1 MTVLRRLFRYLAPY
15 WKQLIL
21 TAALLVLLTVFEL
34 LPPLF
39 QKQIVDE
46 VIGTR
51 DLSRLGVLIA
61 GLVGVYALIQVA
73 NSGDLYVRHALGQ
86 RFIFDLRVRLYSYL
100 QRLSLSFFERTSTG
114 ELMSRV
120 TNDVNALENFVTH
133 GTSFMAIDLM
143 RLMGTAIILFF
154 LEWRLALLVLIPVP
168 ILAIGM
174 RWFNTR
180 VRSVYRRVR
189 DRLGD
194 INAKLQD
201 NLAGIRVIQAF
212 GREANE
218 LERFTAESQRY
229 YEARVR
235 GIRYWSSFFPAMYF
249 MASLGSVLVLGVGAV
264 MVVRGQL
271 SLGSMVAFLSYVV
284 SFYQPIRRLTEIDNV
299 FQEAIAAG
307 ERIFELLDEM
317 PEIED
322 TPDAVAL
329 PRLRGEVRFQDVH
342 FRYDAASADSPRLR
356 SGQAPRLPLRPFGE
370 AQSGL
375 RPSTLR
381 RGPSTGSGRGSGQAL
396 LRTSSGQG
404 SGQAAQ
410 AASASSAQAVPEVL
424 HDVEFHIA
432 PGEVVALVG
441 PSGAGKTS
449 IANLLCRFYDPIQG
463 QVTVDG
469 YDLRRVQIKS
479 LRRQIAVVLQ
489 DTFLFNTTVREN
501 LLYGKPDAGQ
511 EEMIAAAQAAYA
523 HEFIEQLPQ
532 GYDTEIGE
540 RGVKLSGGQKQRL
553 ALARAI
559 LADPRILILDEATS
573 SVDAEA
579 EYLIQQALDEVLKGR
594 TALVIAHRLS
604 TIRNADKI
612 IALEGGRIREVG
624 DHQELLSRGGLYS
637 QLYRRQIELAAVGQG
652 EAGEE

>member
-1 MTVLRRLFRYLAPY
+1 MTVLKRLFRHLAPY
-15 WKQLIL
+15 WKQLIF
-21 TAALLVLLTVFEL
+21 TATLLILLTVFEL

-51 DLSRLGVLIA
+51 DLGRLGVLIA
-61 GLVGVYALIQVA
+61 GLVGVHALIQA
-73 NSGDLYVRHALGQ
+73 AHSGDLYIRHALGQ
-86 RFIFDLRVRLYSYL
+86 RFIFDLRVRLYAYL
-100 QRLSLSFFERTSTG
+100 QYLSLSFFERTSTG

-120 TNDVNALENFVTH
+120 TNDINALEHFVTH
-133 GTSFMAIDLM
+133 GASFIAIDLM
-143 RLMGTAIILFF
+143 RLIGTGIILFF

-174 RWFNTR
+174 RWYNTR
-180 VRSVYRRVR
+180 IRPVYRRVR

-194 INAKLQD
+194 INARLQD

-212 GREANE
+212 GREDAT
-218 LERFTAESQRY
+218 LERFTVESQRY

-235 GIRYWSSFFPAMYF
+235 GIRYSASFFPAMYF
-249 MASLGSVLVLGVGAV
+249 IASLGSVLVLGVGAV

-271 SLGSMVAFLSYVV
+271 SLGSMVAFLAYVV
-284 SFYQPIRRLTEIDNV
+284 SFYEPIRRLTEIDDV
-299 FQEAIAAG
+299 FQQAIAAG
-307 ERIFELLDEM
+307 ERIFELLDEV

-322 TPDAVAL
+322 APDAVAL
-329 PRLRGEVRFQDVH
+329 PRLRGEVRFHDVH
-342 FRYDAASADSPRLR
+342 FRYDAASADSLRLH
-356 SGQAPRLPLRPFGE
+356 
-370 AQSGL
+370 
-375 RPSTLR
+375 
-381 RGPSTGSGRGSGQAL
+381 
-396 LRTSSGQG
+396 

-410 AASASSAQAVPEVL
+410 AAPEVL
-424 HDVEFHIA
+424 HDVEFQIA

-449 IANLLCRFYDPIQG
+449 IANLLCRFYDPIHG
-463 QVTVDG
+463 QITVDG
-469 YDLRRVQIKS
+469 YDLRRAQIKS

-489 DTFLFNTTVREN
+489 DTFLFNTTVRDN
-501 LLYGKPDAGQ
+501 LLYGKPNASE
-511 EEMIAAAQAAYA
+511 EEMISAAKAAYA
-523 HEFIEQLPQ
+523 HDFILALPQ

-612 IALEGGRIREVG
+612 IALEEGRIREVG

-637 QLYRRQIELAAVGQG
+637 QLYQRQVELAASG
-652 EAGEE
+652 AEET

>member
-1 MTVLRRLFRYLAPY
+1 MTVLRRLFRHLAPY
-15 WKQLIL
+15 WKQLISM
-21 TAALLVLLTVFEL
+21 TILLILLTVLEL

-39 QKQIVDE
+39 QKQVIDE

-51 DLSRLGVLIA
+51 DLGRLGVLIT
-61 GLVGVYALIQVA
+61 GLVGIYALIQVA
-73 NSGDLYVRHALGQ
+73 NSGDLYIRHALGQ
-86 RFIFDLRVRLYSYL
+86 RFIFDLRVRLYAYL

-143 RLMGTAIILFF
+143 RLIGTAIILFF
-154 LEWRLALLVLIPVP
+154 LEWRLALLVLVPVP
-168 ILAIGM
+168 ILAVGM

-180 VRSVYRRVR
+180 IRPVYRRVR
-189 DRLGD
+189 ARLGD

-212 GREANE
+212 GQEDATM
-218 LERFTAESQRY
+218 ERFTVESQHY
-229 YEARVR
+229 YEARVQ

-249 MASLGSVLVLGVGAV
+249 IASLGSVLVLGVGAL

-307 ERIFELLDEM
+307 ERIFELLDEV
-317 PEIED
+317 PQIED
-322 TPDAVAL
+322 APDAVAL
-329 PRLRGEVRFQDVH
+329 PRLSGEVRFHDVH
-342 FRYDAASADSPRLR
+342 FRYGAAAAMESRPTADSPRLR
-356 SGQAPRLPLRPFGE
+356 SGQAAQAASPDSPRLR
-370 AQSGL
+370 
-375 RPSTLR
+375 
-381 RGPSTGSGRGSGQAL
+381 
-396 LRTSSGQG
+396 

-410 AASASSAQAVPEVL
+410 VEPEVL
-424 HDVEFHIA
+424 HDVEFQIA

-449 IANLLCRFYDPIQG
+449 IANLLCRFYDPIHG
-463 QVTVDG
+463 QITVDG

-501 LLYGKPDAGQ
+501 LLYGKPDASE
-511 EEMIAAAQAAYA
+511 EEMIEATRAAYA
-523 HEFIEQLPQ
+523 HDFIMELPE

-612 IALEGGRIREVG
+612 IALEGGRIREIG
-624 DHQELLSRGGLYS
+624 DHRELLARGGLYS
-637 QLYRRQIELAAVGQG
+637 QLYQRQLELTASESEKA
-652 EAGEE
+652 